1 MEKGMKGMALVLI
14 LGLIVG
20 ICGCAGEQK
29 EPIRLMEGTDFYE
42 GVEYYKE
49 PVKRGDLTEQIQ
61 IVSQFLP
68 REEWEL
74 GFETGGLLLSA
85 LYVEVGDEVTEG
97 EILAELD
104 CSDLEEELFR
114 LEAEQEKLYL
124 RLDYLTKLSE
134 IDKEYGGSG
143 AEWKEELL
151 QTEGSLEVTALKIQE
166 CEEKAKKRRIY
177 APMDGTVSYIAEYEE
192 DQRSVRGEPFIT
204 VIDTELT
211 LQALTTDGDYLYE
224 GMPVEIMIR
233 DEIYNGSVTEVEQIR
248 EDRYEASFY
257 LEEPVQFPQGTR
269 GIITIVLEEKE
280 DVLYVPVKAIGE
292 IDGKTVVFYEDE
304 NGLKAY
310 KEVTIGYEADGKVEI
325 LDGLEEGDLVIL

>member
-1 MEKGMKGMALVLI
+1 M
-14 LGLIVG
+14 LGLTAGV
-20 ICGCAGEQK
+20 CGCVGEQE
-29 EPIRLMEGTDFYE
+29 EPVRLIEESDSYE

-85 LYVEVGDEVTEG
+85 LYVEEGDEVLKG

-104 CSDLEEELFR
+104 CSDIEEELFR
-114 LEAEQEKLYL
+114 LDAEQEKLYL
-124 RLDYLTKLSE
+124 RQEYLRRLAAIE
-134 IDKEYGGSG
+134 EEYGDAGYDW
-143 AEWKEELL
+143 EEELL
-151 QTEGSLEVTALKIQE
+151 LTEGSLEVTALKIQE
-166 CEEKAKKRRIY
+166 CEEEIRKRRIY
-177 APMDGTVSYIAEYEE
+177 APMDGTVSYIAEHEE
-192 DQRSVRGEPFIT
+192 EELSVRGDPFIT
-204 VIDTELT
+204 VIDTQLT
-211 LQALTTDGDYLYE
+211 LQALTADGDYLYE

-233 DEIYNGSVTEVEQIR
+233 DELYNGSVAEIEQIR

-269 GIITIVLEEKE
+269 GIITIVLEEKQ
-280 DVLYVPVKAIGE
+280 DVLYVPARAIGE
-292 IDGKTVVFYEDE
+292 IDGKTVVFYENE

-325 LDGLEEGDLVIL
+325 LDGLEEGELVIL